1 MNKFYNEALHKLE
14 IEIHKLEIDAHNS
27 IQRIE
32 TIIDVS

>member
-1 MNKFYNEALHKLE
+1 MNKFYNEAL
-14 IEIHKLEIDAHNS
+14 HKLEIDAHNS